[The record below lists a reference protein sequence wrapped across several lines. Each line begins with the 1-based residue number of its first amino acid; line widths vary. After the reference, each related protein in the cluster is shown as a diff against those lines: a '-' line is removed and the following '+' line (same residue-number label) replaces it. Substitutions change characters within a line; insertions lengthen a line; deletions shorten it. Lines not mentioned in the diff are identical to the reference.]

1 MPRRQQV
8 SAAGDARRARGTAA
22 RVLEGNTM
30 ATTRKALV
38 LGGGAPNLTLM
49 SGALLAL
56 HEGGLRFEMIYM
68 AGGGSV
74 VGCVYL
80 APKTLTPEEALE
92 DTINLAVSDPI
103 YEMLPINFKV
113 FNKGGPSATA
123 FRDYWKTLPEV
134 QRAMN
139 QYGQSNV
146 EKLNSDWLLIAGAM
160 TSPTDVNFFSRG
172 LCGHV
177 PFIENLVDFEKLK
190 TAIPHTLT
198 AYCIEKEEVEEFDK
212 PNVGV
217 HEFRAALSFPFI
229 YPPYRIGDKLYYEG
243 AAVESLS
250 LMSVMEDWRGKVDQI
265 IVFNVLT
272 KDLIHRPRNLMDAY
286 AQSIIVPLVAN
297 AEKELA
303 IFQHWAETGHSLLLP
318 IKVPEYPSAFLQKAL
333 NNLGDSATR
342 KPPGVEV
349 LPITF
354 TIPEDRRPY
363 LLDWS
368 RSNLESSFAIGY
380 TDPLSA

>member
-1 MPRRQQV
+1 
-8 SAAGDARRARGTAA
+8 
-22 RVLEGNTM
+22 
-30 ATTRKALV
+30 
-38 LGGGAPNLTLM
+38 
-49 SGALLAL
+49 
-56 HEGGLRFEMIYM
+56 
-68 AGGGSV
+68 
-74 VGCVYL
+74 
-80 APKTLTPEEALE
+80 
-92 DTINLAVSDPI
+92 
-103 YEMLPINFKV
+103 
-113 FNKGGPSATA
+113 
-123 FRDYWKTLPEV
+123 
-134 QRAMN
+134 MN

-229 YPPYRIGDKLYYEG
+229 YPPYRIGDKHYYEG
-243 AAVESLS
+243 AAVESLN
-250 LMSVMEDWRGKVDQI
+250 LVSVMEEFRGKVDQI
-265 IVFNVLT
+265 IVFDVLT

-303 IFQHWAETGHSLLLP
+303 IFEYWAETGCPILPLTVPKDPGHRLRELLN
-318 IKVPEYPSAFLQKAL
+318 K
-333 NNLGDSATR
+333 LGPDT
-342 KPPGVEV
+342 KTCVPPGIEV
-349 LPITF
+349 LKVRF
-354 TIPEDRRPY
+354 DIPDDRQPY

-368 RSNLESSFAIGY
+368 KIKPRKLVQYRLRGRTEISPETRREPKSDGPCGRCSSRTAVRQGGVSRHRVRRRAGPAHFNLWN
-380 TDPLSA
+380 

>member
-1 MPRRQQV
+1 
-8 SAAGDARRARGTAA
+8 
-22 RVLEGNTM
+22 M
-30 ATTRKALV
+30 ATKRKALV

-56 HEGGLRFEMIYM
+56 HQGGLKFEMIYM

-80 APKTLTPEEALE
+80 APKALDPAQALE

-103 YEMLPINFKV
+103 YEMLPINYKV

-134 QRAMN
+134 QWAMN
-139 QYGQSNV
+139 QYGQSSM
-146 EKLNSDWLLIAGAM
+146 EKLNSDWLLLNGAM
-160 TSPTDVNFFSRG
+160 ACPTDVNFFSRG

-177 PFIENLVDFEKLK
+177 PFIENLVDFEALK
-190 TAIPHTLT
+190 TATPHTLT
-198 AYCIEKEEVEEFDK
+198 AYCIETGEVKEFER
-212 PNVGV
+212 PYVGV

-229 YPPYRIGDKLYYEG
+229 YPPYRIGDNHYYEG

-303 IFQHWAETGHSLLLP
+303 IFEHWAETGHSLLLP
-318 IKVPEYPSAFLQKAL
+318 MKVPEFPGPLLWKAL
-333 NNLGDSATR
+333 NNVGRDSATC

-368 RSNLESSFAIGY
+368 RSNLESSFDIGY
-380 TDPLSA
+380 AAGQKFLQDHAGKL

>member
-1 MPRRQQV
+1 
-8 SAAGDARRARGTAA
+8 
-22 RVLEGNTM
+22 M
-30 ATTRKALV
+30 ASKKNALV

-56 HEGGLRFEMIYM
+56 HELGVKFEMIYM

-103 YEMLPINFKV
+103 YEMLPINYKV

-190 TAIPHTLT
+190 TVDPLYTLT
-198 AYCIEKEEVEEFDK
+198 AYCIEEGEVYEFHK
-212 PNVGV
+212 PDVGV
-217 HEFRAALSFPFI
+217 HEFRASLSFPFI
-229 YPPYRIGDKLYYEG
+229 YPPYRIDGVHYYEG

-250 LMSVMEDWRGKVDQI
+250 LISVMQEWRDQI
-265 IVFNVLT
+265 DQVIVFDVLT
-272 KDLIHRPRNLMDAY
+272 KDLIHRPRNLVDAY

-303 IFQHWAETGHSLLLP
+303 MFEYWIKTGVIVMP
-318 IKVPEYPSAFLQKAL
+318 IKGMEQGKMKTGLMDVVSKMGPDGE
-333 NNLGDSATR
+333 TC
-342 KPPGVEV
+342 KPPGLDLLKIKFDV
-349 LPITF
+349 
-354 TIPEDRRPY
+354 PENRRPY

-368 RSNLESSFAIGY
+368 RSNLENSFGLGY
-380 TDPLSA
+380 AAGQKFLADNAGKL

>member
-1 MPRRQQV
+1 
-8 SAAGDARRARGTAA
+8 
-22 RVLEGNTM
+22 M
-30 ATTRKALV
+30 ASKKNALV

-56 HEGGLRFEMIYM
+56 HQAGVEFEVIYM
-68 AGGGSV
+68 AGGGGV
-74 VGCVYL
+74 VGCVYM
-80 APKTLTPEEALE
+80 APKALTPAQALE

-103 YEMLPINFKV
+103 YEMFPINYKV

-123 FRDYWKTLPEV
+123 FRDYWRTLPEV

-139 QYGQSNV
+139 QYGQSNA
-146 EKLNSDWLLIAGAM
+146 EKLNSDWVLLNGAM
-160 TSPTDVNFFSRG
+160 ICPTDVNFFSRG

-303 IFQHWAETGHSLLLP
+303 IFEYWAETGCPILP
-318 IKVPEYPSAFLQKAL
+318 LTVPEYPAPWLWEFLNKS
-333 NNLGDSATR
+333 GRDR
-342 KPPGVEV
+342 KTCVPPGIEV
-349 LPITF
+349 LKVTF
-354 TIPEDRRPY
+354 DIPDDRQPY

-368 RSNLESSFAIGY
+368 RSNLESSFSIGY
-380 TDPLSA
+380 AAGLKFLQKHAGDL

>member
-1 MPRRQQV
+1 
-8 SAAGDARRARGTAA
+8 
-22 RVLEGNTM
+22 M
-30 ATTRKALV
+30 ATKKKALV

-56 HEGGLRFEMIYM
+56 HQAGLKFEMIYM

-80 APKTLTPEEALE
+80 APKALTPAQALE
-92 DTINLAVSDPI
+92 DTVNLAVSDPI
-103 YEMLPINFKV
+103 YEMFPINYKV

-134 QRAMN
+134 QWAMN
-139 QYGQSNV
+139 QYGQTSL
-146 EKLNSDWLLIAGAM
+146 EKLNSDWLLLNGAM
-160 TSPTDVNFFSRG
+160 ACPTDVNFFSRG

-177 PFIENLVDFEKLK
+177 PFIENLVDFEALK
-190 TAIPHTLT
+190 RVVPDFTLT
-198 AYCIEKEEVEEFDK
+198 AYCIEDRYVKEFGKME
-212 PNVGV
+212 VGV

-229 YPPYRIGDKLYYEG
+229 YPPYRIGDKHYYEG

-250 LMSVMEDWRGKVDQI
+250 LISVMEEFRGKVDQI
-265 IVFNVLT
+265 IVFDVLT

-286 AQSIIVPLVAN
+286 AQSVIVPLVAN

-303 IFQHWAETGHSLLLP
+303 IFEYWAETGCPILPLTVPKDPGRRLRELLNKWGP
-318 IKVPEYPSAFLQKAL
+318 DTKTGV
-333 NNLGDSATR
+333 
-342 KPPGVEV
+342 PPGIEV
-349 LPITF
+349 LKVRF
-354 TIPEDRRPY
+354 DIPDDRQPY

-368 RSNLESSFAIGY
+368 RSNLESSFSIGY
-380 TDPLSA
+380 AAGLKFLHRHAGNL

>member
-1 MPRRQQV
+1 
-8 SAAGDARRARGTAA
+8 
-22 RVLEGNTM
+22 M
-30 ATTRKALV
+30 ATKKTALV

-56 HEGGLRFEMIYM
+56 HEAGIQFEGIFM
-68 AGGGSV
+68 AGGGAV

-80 APKTLTPEEALE
+80 APKALTPAQALE
-92 DTINLAVSDPI
+92 DTMNLGVSDAI
-103 YEMLPINFKV
+103 YEMLPINYKV

-139 QYGQSNV
+139 QYGMTDV
-146 EKLNSDWLLIAGAM
+146 EKLNSDWLLLNGAM
-160 TSPTDVNFFSRG
+160 ICPTDVNFFSRG

-190 TAIPHTLT
+190 TVIPDYTLT
-198 AYCIEKEEVEEFDK
+198 AYSIDDQDVEEFRK
-212 PNVGV
+212 PFVGV
-217 HEFRAALSFPFI
+217 HQFRASLSFPFI
-229 YPPYRIGDKLYYEG
+229 YPPYWIEGKGHYYEG

-250 LMSVMEDWRGKVDQI
+250 LISVIQGWSHQIDQV
-265 IVFNVLT
+265 IVFDVLT
-272 KDLIHRPRNLMDAY
+272 RDLIHRPRNLVDAY

-303 IFQHWAETGHSLLLP
+303 MFEYWIRTGVIVMPIPGLEYGLTPGLSDAVSKAGPDGET
-318 IKVPEYPSAFLQKAL
+318 Y
-333 NNLGDSATR
+333 D
-342 KPPGVEV
+342 PPGLE
-349 LPITF
+349 LFRIKF
-354 TIPEDRRPY
+354 DIPESRRPY

-368 RSNLESSFAIGY
+368 RSNLESSFGLGY
-380 TDPLSA
+380 ASGQRFLQEHPEVVL